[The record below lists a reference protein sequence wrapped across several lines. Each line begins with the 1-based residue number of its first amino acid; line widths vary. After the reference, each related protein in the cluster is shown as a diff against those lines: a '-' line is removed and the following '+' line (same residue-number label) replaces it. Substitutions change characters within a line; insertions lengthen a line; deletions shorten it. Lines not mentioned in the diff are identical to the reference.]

1 MRLKG
6 FAVACV
12 VLFGVALVWGGLLHL
27 VLLRDVEAGIR
38 SLYRPDLGDRLWLSL
53 LLIASMV
60 VLFVWGYSRVAR
72 VGSIREAVGYGV
84 SFALFT
90 GVFVD
95 LNQYVMF
102 PIPWRLAFIW
112 FLGGVIE
119 FSLYAI
125 ILSRFFQRRE

>member
-1 MRLKG
+1 MINS
-6 FAVACV
+6 
-12 VLFGVALVWGGLLHL
+12 LVWGGLLHL
-27 VLLRDVEAGIR
+27 VLLRNVEAGIQG
-38 SLYRPDLGDRLWLSL
+38 LYRPDLGDRLWLSL

-72 VGSIREAVGYGV
+72 VGSIREAVRYGA

-102 PIPWRLAFIW
+102 PIPWRLAF
-112 FLGGVIE
+112 LE
-119 FSLYAI
+119 SHP
-125 ILSRFFQRRE
+125 